1 MHWKIARDPYLAPLA
16 ARHGEQ
22 AVWDSGFFLDDDPDD
37 APLDDVDWR
46 CTPRPKRSV
55 AGERPVVLLS
65 TGGFCPVHA
74 GHLAMMEHAREA
86 AEAAGYTVLG
96 GYLSPG
102 HDAYLRM
109 KCGAGA
115 VPASVRLRECSEAV
129 ASSDWL
135 SVDPWEALHR
145 RVAVN
150 FTDVTARL
158 RAYLQAHVDPRVEVL
173 YVCGGDNAR
182 FALAFTER
190 GGCVVVGRPGAST
203 ELDRWRARLDGHP
216 RVLWA
221 DGDHPASSRALRA
234 PVWTPPERGR
244 LCLRV
249 EDARAVRTLGLT
261 GFARFQAGVRA
272 LLESMVAVRVAPW
285 VEPVDDVPVIS
296 LDPMFPAASNLA
308 LSRLFAPGG
317 YESLGHVARPG
328 YAPLTEQVRALDTGD
343 YALRDDDR
351 VSGAT
356 LDAVRALLPPTV
368 RVRETRLALAQEPG
382 EDVADSRDFLLGS
395 DDGGL
400 VIALPDGGIGRA
412 PYALPYVDPSVR
424 CCVPPERVHE
434 FSAVVWRLNERA
446 FAGTGLRVGDLPA
459 PARATF
465 AWMGAALPLEEVCR
479 WHAARV
485 EQPGSR
491 LALRG
496 GVLARA

>member
-22 AVWDSGFFLDDDPDD
+22 AAWDAGFFLDDDPDD

-459 PARATF
+459 PAKATF